1 MTNFDCPNKQTRTP
15 IGTRML
21 PHVNMDVPD
30 HQRRRRP
37 YNPCGRVRKLK
48 EKTTL
53 EPHDCSKMVRKELSP
68 IIAIGASREPSE
80 RRLFWSFCSSFWRST
95 FWSCWRN
102 SRNSVALWRLSTAGL
117 PWPPLLKSDLLK
129 YRQCKVQND
138 LLLINH
144 KPNFFK
150 PWFIQLT
157 EICVVI

>member
-68 IIAIGASREPSE
+68 IISISALQGSHRNDVCSDRSARRSDVRRSDPAEGTRGTLSPSE
-80 RRLFWSFCSSFWRST
+80 GCQQQGCLVRLF
-95 FWSCWRN
+95 
-102 SRNSVALWRLSTAGL
+102 
-117 PWPPLLKSDLLK
+117 
-129 YRQCKVQND
+129 
-138 LLLINH
+138 
-144 KPNFFK
+144 
-150 PWFIQLT
+150 
-157 EICVVI
+157 